1 MITEEEQIA
10 LYIDWFF
17 TDGEQIGFVASG
29 GGLLPATISKS
40 SENIKILSA
49 YFWALPKRCGA
60 ILNTN
65 LTNKIKDITEC
76 YLSAF
81 VPLSE
86 KGLYSFDK
94 TFLNRPFDT
103 SYHLV
108 AKPITPLRLQDLPL
122 QIKNIVIETKL
133 KSRIEDDFDI
143 AALFIK

>member
-10 LYIDWFF
+10 LDIDWFF

-40 SENIKILSA
+40 SENIEILSA

-65 LTNKIKDITEC
+65 LTNKIKDITER

-81 VPLSE
+81 VPMTE

-133 KSRIEDDFDI
+133 KSRIEGALDI